1 VSSLRSLAALRAR
14 EDSGL
19 AEQLCA
25 LGVPTGPWPTDEAAK
40 TQINAWARDLSAAG
54 GGFSTIWGSGC
65 KSPVTGAR
73 GRGRL
78 HTLVCHN
85 HAAAKGNCAWSLT
98 LEECQEGWAVRSY
111 HPHADAT
118 GTGHSHPLILTA
130 VEARARSSMRDIP
143 ADLVELGKVMIL
155 SGVGNAQVFR
165 TLKAQAEVNG
175 DEAQFTITDVYH
187 ACGSSTGERRL
198 DATNLVEMLRHR
210 EVEEGLF
217 QRTTTDQSGCLE
229 KVFFAMKG
237 ATEIYANEPERQVV
251 EIDHKV
257 CPPVA
262 TCAARAAA
270 A

>member
-1 VSSLRSLAALRAR
+1 
-14 EDSGL
+14 
-19 AEQLCA
+19 
-25 LGVPTGPWPTDEAAK
+25 
-40 TQINAWARDLSAAG
+40 
-54 GGFSTIWGSGC
+54 
-65 KSPVTGAR
+65 
-73 GRGRL
+73 
-78 HTLVCHN
+78 
-85 HAAAKGNCAWSLT
+85 
-98 LEECQEGWAVRSY
+98 
-111 HPHADAT
+111 
-118 GTGHSHPLILTA
+118 
-130 VEARARSSMRDIP
+130 MRDIP

-155 SGVGNAQVFR
+155 SGVGNAQVSR